1 MSSKFLKS
9 IAIALL
15 ITWIAPQAQAQCPMC
30 RMSVESNLKNGGSA
44 GKGLNNGILYMLS
57 LPYVLVGTIGY
68 VWWKNRKKETGE
80 AAD

>member
-1 MSSKFLKS
+1 MSYKFLKALT
-9 IAIALL
+9 IVLL

-68 VWWKNRKKETGE
+68 VWWKNRKKEAE
-80 AAD
+80 ESLD